1 MNVLELRGMLDMAEM
16 IVGGAIPREEC
27 RGAHWRLDF
36 PGRDDKNWLKHTKAE
51 YSPDGPVF
59 SYTDVEI
66 TDYEP
71 KERKY

>member
-1 MNVLELRGMLDMAEM
+1 MAEM
-16 IVGGAIPREEC
+16 IVAGAIPREEC

-36 PGRDDKNWLKHTKAE
+36 PGRDDKNWLKHTIAE
-51 YSPDGPVF
+51 YSPEGPKF
-59 SYTDVEI
+59 RYTDVEI